1 MITTLMLLTYYY
13 LLRYCIFFA
22 ELSQTIF
29 VKFSNPNQL
38 NIYYD
43 IFLLFLLDWKIEKSR
58 MI

>member
-13 LLRYCIFFA
+13 ILRYCIFFA

>member
-13 LLRYCIFFA
+13 ILRYCIFFA

-58 MI
+58 MT